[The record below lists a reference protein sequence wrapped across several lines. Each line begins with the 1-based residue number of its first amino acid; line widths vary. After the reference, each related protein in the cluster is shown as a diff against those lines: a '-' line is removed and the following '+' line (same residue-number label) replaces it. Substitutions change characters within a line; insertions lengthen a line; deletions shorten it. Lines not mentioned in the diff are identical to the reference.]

1 VGKSVSKPQGGRE
14 KNEEFS
20 RKSATENPSEI

>member
-1 VGKSVSKPQGGRE
+1 VFANPRE
-14 KNEEFS
+14 EGKNEEFS